1 MIQKAAMD
9 ETKIMET
16 EKVSMVT
23 EKGYWSWQWGLW
35 LLLEAA
41 KLQPFRP
48 NCVKALEDGSDQ

>member
-1 MIQKAAMD
+1 MIQKAAVD

-23 EKGYWSWQWGLW
+23 EKGYWRWQWGLW
-35 LLLEAA
+35 LVEAA
-41 KLQPFRP
+41 KLQAFRP

>member
-1 MIQKAAMD
+1 VD

>member
-1 MIQKAAMD
+1 VD

-35 LLLEAA
+35 LLEAA

>member
-1 MIQKAAMD
+1 MIQKAAVD

-23 EKGYWSWQWGLW
+23 EKGYRSWQWGLW
-35 LLLEAA
+35 LLEAA